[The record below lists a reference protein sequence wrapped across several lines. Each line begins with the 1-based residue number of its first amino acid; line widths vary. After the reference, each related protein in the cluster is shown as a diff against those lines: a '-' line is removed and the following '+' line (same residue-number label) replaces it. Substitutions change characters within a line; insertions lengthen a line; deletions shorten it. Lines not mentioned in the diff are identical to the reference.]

1 MIYRLLK
8 RVSRRDKSDADV
20 TRHWKRPRLASG
32 LKVRRLVRVGERR
45 CRTILG
51 RSGIGSVDYSVNPY
65 LGCEHGCVYCYARF
79 MSRMGHAGEDWGS
92 FVDVKVNALERL
104 RAEAPRRRRG
114 IVLLSSVTDP
124 YQPLERRFEL
134 TRGSLQIL
142 LEHQF
147 PVDVLT
153 KSDLV
158 LRDLDLL
165 RRFDDCEVGFTITSI
180 DEAVRRVFEPRASP
194 VQARLV
200 ALRKLS
206 EAGLET
212 YVFLGPLLPYLSDE
226 GLGVLLDEIVENV
239 GRVIVDRLNIKCG
252 NLSPIRRALSEYYPH
267 LQPMFESALTS
278 SSEYYDRLKKDVTAM
293 CRERAIP
300 FDFCY

>member
-1 MIYRLLK
+1 M
-8 RVSRRDKSDADV
+8 
-20 TRHWKRPRLASG
+20 
-32 LKVRRLVRVGERR
+32 
-45 CRTILG
+45 G
-51 RSGIGSVDYSVNPY
+51 RSGIGSVDYAINPY

-79 MSRMGHAGEDWGS
+79 MSRMGHVGEEWGS

-114 IVLLSSVTDP
+114 VVLLSSVTDP

-134 TRGSLQIL
+134 TRSSLQIL

-147 PVDVLT
+147 PVIVQT

-165 RRFDDCEVGFTITSI
+165 RRFEDCEVGFTIITI
-180 DEAVRRVFEPRASP
+180 DEVVRRVFEPRASP
-194 VQARLV
+194 IHVRLA

-212 YVFLGPLLPYLSDE
+212 YAFLGPLLPYLSEE
-226 GLGVLLDEIVENV
+226 GLGELLDELAAYV
-239 GRVIVDRLNIKCG
+239 GHITVDRLNIKCG
-252 NLSPIRRALSEYYPH
+252 NLSPIRRALSSHYPD
-267 LQPMFESALTS
+267 LQPRFESALPPGS
-278 SSEYYDRLKKDVTAM
+278 GYYDRLKRDVAAM

-300 FDFCY
+300 FDLLF

>member
-1 MIYRLLK
+1 M
-8 RVSRRDKSDADV
+8 
-20 TRHWKRPRLASG
+20 
-32 LKVRRLVRVGERR
+32 VRVGERR
-45 CRTILG
+45 CKTIMG

-79 MSRMGHAGEDWGS
+79 MSRMGHAGEEWGT

-114 IVLLSSVTDP
+114 VVLLSSVTDP

-142 LEHQF
+142 LEYQF
-147 PVDVLT
+147 PVVVQT

-165 RRFDDCEVGFTITSI
+165 RGFDDCEVGLTITTI
-180 DEAVRRVFEPRASP
+180 DEAVRRVFEPRAST
-194 VQARLV
+194 VHARLE

-206 EAGLET
+206 EAGVET
-212 YVFLGPLLPYLSDE
+212 YVFLGPLLPYLSEE
-226 GLGVLLDEIVENV
+226 GLGELLDELAESV

-252 NLSPIRRALSEYYPH
+252 NLSTIRRALSRHYPD
-267 LQPMFESALTS
+267 LQPMFESALS
-278 SSEYYDRLKKDVTAM
+278 PGSGYYDRLKRDVAAM

>member
-1 MIYRLLK
+1 M
-8 RVSRRDKSDADV
+8 
-20 TRHWKRPRLASG
+20 
-32 LKVRRLVRVGERR
+32 VRVGERR
-45 CRTILG
+45 CRTIMG

-79 MSRMGHAGEDWGS
+79 MSRMGHAGEEWGT

-104 RAEAPRRRRG
+104 RAETPRRRRG
-114 IVLLSSVTDP
+114 VVLLSSVTDP

-142 LEHQF
+142 LEYQF
-147 PVDVLT
+147 PVVVQT

-165 RRFDDCEVGFTITSI
+165 QRFDDCEVGLTITTI
-180 DEAVRRVFEPRASP
+180 DEAVRRVFEPRASL
-194 VQARLV
+194 VHARLA

-206 EAGLET
+206 EAGVET
-212 YVFLGPLLPYLSDE
+212 YAFLGPLFPYLSEE
-226 GLGVLLDEIVENV
+226 GLGDLLDELAEIV

-252 NLSPIRRALSEYYPH
+252 NLSPIRRALSQHYPD
-267 LQPMFESALTS
+267 LQPMFEAALS
-278 SSEYYDRLKKDVTAM
+278 PGSGYYERLKRDVATM

>member
-1 MIYRLLK
+1 VK
-8 RVSRRDKSDADV
+8 Q
-20 TRHWKRPRLASG
+20 
-32 LKVRRLVRVGERR
+32 LVRVGERR
-45 CRTILG
+45 CKTILG

-79 MSRMGHAGEDWGS
+79 MSRMGHAGEEWGS
-92 FVDVKVNALERL
+92 FVDIKVNALERL
-104 RAEAPRRRRG
+104 RVEAPRRRQG
-114 IVLLSSVTDP
+114 VVLLSSVTDP
-124 YQPLERRFEL
+124 YQPLERKFQL

-142 LEHQF
+142 QEHQF
-147 PVDVLT
+147 PVTVQT

-165 RRFDDCEVGFTITSI
+165 RRFDDCEVGLTITTT
-180 DEAVRRVFEPRASP
+180 DEGVRRVFEPRASP
-194 VQARLV
+194 VHARLA

-206 EAGLET
+206 EAGIAT
-212 YVFLGPLLPYLSDE
+212 YAFLGPLLPYLSED
-226 GLGVLLDEIVENV
+226 GLPDLLDGLAESV

-252 NLSPIRRALSEYYPH
+252 NLSPIRRALSGHYPH
-267 LQPMFESALTS
+267 LQPMFESALPS